1 MIGILNAAKY
11 ANSLNN
17 IVLFDDL
24 TNKFDSVLKK
34 IRGQGKIT
42 EANIDE
48 SLREIRRV
56 LFDADVNYKV
66 VTKFIND
73 VKERSLGQNVLTS
86 ITPGQLIV
94 KIINDELIKLMG
106 SEKSDI
112 RFSERI
118 PSVIMI
124 VGLQGSGKTTFSA
137 KLARYIKSKGRNP
150 VLAACDIYR
159 PAAIEQ
165 LRILGKQINVPV
177 YSDDNEKDALKIA
190 GEAVQYAKNNARDTL
205 IIDTAGR
212 LAIDEEMMNEVT
224 RLKYALQPEEILF
237 VVDSMTGQDAVN
249 TAKAFHDRLD
259 YSGVVLTKLDGDTR
273 GGAALSIKAVADVP
287 IKFVGIG
294 EKLEALEQFHPDRMA
309 SRILGM
315 GDIVSFVEKA
325 QTEFDLSGAEDI
337 ESKLRRNKFDF
348 DDFLMYLGQIKK
360 MGSLSSLLSMIPGAG
375 KALKDQQ
382 IDDKVLIKIESVIQ
396 SMTKAER
403 RNPALLNGQRRRRI
417 ANGSGNT
424 IQHVNKVIR
433 QFEDMQKMIKQFN
446 RDKGRGM
453 MKRMKLPAQ
462 LMNEFKT
469 N

>member
-1 MIGILNAAKY
+1 
-11 ANSLNN
+11 
-17 IVLFDDL
+17 LFDDL

-66 VTKFIND
+66 VTKFIGD
-73 VKERSLGQNVLTS
+73 VKEKSLGLNVLNS

-94 KIINDELIKLMG
+94 KVINDELIKLMG
-106 SEKSDI
+106 SASSDV
-112 RFSERI
+112 RFSDRI
-118 PSVIMI
+118 PSVILL

-137 KLARYIKSKGRNP
+137 KLAKYLKSKGRNP

-165 LRILGKQINVPV
+165 LIILGKQIDIPV
-177 YSDDNEKDALKIA
+177 YSNDNEKDALKIA
-190 GEAVQYAKNNARDTL
+190 NEAIEYAKKNARDTL
-205 IIDTAGR
+205 IVDTAGR
-212 LAIDEEMMNEVT
+212 LAIDEEMMNEVS
-224 RLKYALQPEEILF
+224 RLKESLKPEEILF

-249 TAKAFHDRLD
+249 TAKAFHDKLD
-259 YSGVVLTKLDGDTR
+259 YHGVILTKLDGDTR
-273 GGAALSIKAVADVP
+273 GGAALSIKAVVDVP
-287 IKFVGIG
+287 VKFVGIG
-294 EKLEALEQFHPDRMA
+294 EKLDAIEQFHPDRMA

-325 QTEFDLSGAEDI
+325 QNEFDLSNADDL
-337 ESKLRRNKFDF
+337 ESRLKKSKFDYN
-348 DDFLMYLGQIKK
+348 DFMMYLSQIKK
-360 MGSLSSLLSMIPGAG
+360 MGSLSSLLSMIPGAN
-375 KALKDQQ
+375 KALKNQQ
-382 IDDKVLIKIESVIQ
+382 IDDNVLSKIESVIQ
-396 SMTKAER
+396 SMTNEER
-403 RNPALLNGQRRRRI
+403 SNPALLNGSRRRRI

-424 IQHVNKVIR
+424 IQHVNKVIK
-433 QFEDMQKMIKQFN
+433 QFEDMQRLIKQFN

-453 MKRMKLPAQ
+453 FKKMKLPNQ
-462 LMNEFKT
+462 LMNELKL

>member
-1 MIGILNAAKY
+1 M
-11 ANSLNN
+11 
-17 IVLFDDL
+17 FDDL
-24 TNKFDSVLKK
+24 TNKFDTVLKK

-94 KIINDELIKLMG
+94 KIINDELIRLMG

-112 RFSERI
+112 KFSERI
-118 PSVIMI
+118 PSVIML

-137 KLARYIKSKGRNP
+137 KLARFIKSKGRNP

-165 LRILGKQINVPV
+165 LRILGKQINIPV

-190 GEAVQYAKNNARDTL
+190 AEAVQYAKNNARDTL

-224 RLKYALQPEEILF
+224 RLKNALQPEEILF

-249 TAKAFHDRLD
+249 TAKAFHDRLA

-294 EKLEALEQFHPDRMA
+294 EKLDAVEQFHPDRMA

-348 DDFLMYLGQIKK
+348 DDFMMYLGQIKK

-375 KALKDQQ
+375 KALKNQQ
-382 IDDKVLIKIESVIQ
+382 VDDSVLVKIESVIQ

-453 MKRMKLPAQ
+453 MKKMKLPAQ
-462 LMNEFKT
+462 LMNEFKI

>member
-1 MIGILNAAKY
+1 ML
-11 ANSLNN
+11 
-17 IVLFDDL
+17 DDL
-24 TNKFDSVLKK
+24 TNKFESVLKK

-42 EANIDE
+42 ETNIEE

-66 VTKFIND
+66 VSKFISD

-94 KIINDELIKLMG
+94 KIINDELITLMG

-112 RFSERI
+112 KFSERI
-118 PSVIMI
+118 PSVIML

-137 KLARYIKSKGRNP
+137 KLAKLLKSKGRNP

-165 LRILGKQINVPV
+165 LKILGKQIDIPV

-190 GEAVQYAKNNARDTL
+190 LAANEYAKKNARDTL

-212 LAIDEEMMNEVT
+212 LAIDEEMMNEV
-224 RLKYALQPEEILF
+224 KGIKDALNPEEILF

-249 TAKAFHDRLD
+249 TAKTFHDRLD
-259 YSGVVLTKLDGDTR
+259 YHGVVLTKLDGDTR
-273 GGAALSIKAVADVP
+273 GGAALSIKAVVNVP
-287 IKFVGIG
+287 IKYSGIG
-294 EKLEALEQFHPDRMA
+294 EKLDAIEQFHPDRMA

-325 QTEFDLSGAEDI
+325 QTEFDISDASEI
-337 ESKLRRNKFDF
+337 ESRLKKNKFDYN
-348 DDFLMYLGQIKK
+348 DFLLYLGQIKK
-360 MGSLSSLLSMIPGAG
+360 MGSLSGLLSMIPGAN
-375 KALKDQQ
+375 KMLKNQQ
-382 IDDKVLIKIESVIQ
+382 VDDSVLVKIECVIQ
-396 SMTKAER
+396 SMTNDER
-403 RNPALLNGQRRRRI
+403 RNPALLNGSRRRRI

-433 QFEDMQKMIKQFN
+433 QFEDMQKLMKQFN
-446 RDKGRGM
+446 KDKGRGM
-453 MKRMKLPAQ
+453 MKKMKLPAQ
-462 LMNEFKT
+462 LMNELKI